1 MSLTQGESVLAKL
14 RTLKAASLKEQARI
28 IQLLAERNLDL
39 YDTLAAMVRGRGDD
53 RIFSTR
59 VSGDRQKVVL
69 AALLTVL
76 ASDIATL
83 PGEPSRERHLS
94 RLKELC
100 SAFDIEYDDVLL
112 LHHHIH
118 ALAVLLDDRP
128 GLASSDE

>member
-1 MSLTQGESVLAKL
+1 MTQAESLIAELQ
-14 RTLKAASLKEQARI
+14 TLKRASLGEQARSI
-28 IQLLAERNLDL
+28 RALAEQNLDL
-39 YDTLAAMVRGRGDD
+39 YDALAAIVRGRGDD

-69 AALLTVL
+69 AALLAVL

-83 PGEPSRERHLS
+83 PGEPSRERHLR

-112 LHHHIH
+112 LHHRIH
-118 ALAVLLDDRP
+118 SLAVLLDGRP
-128 GLASSDE
+128 GLASSDQ